1 MFTFFKSVLI
11 LGLFLHNDWSL
22 SSIGHAFWN
31 LCLRI
36 GQHFTGQT
44 FWNLLMGYGKSLFTG
59 VDANLFLSAFKV
71 VTTLSPEPTGLNM

>member
-44 FWNLLMGYGKSLFTG
+44 LCNLLMGYG
-59 VDANLFLSAFKV
+59 
-71 VTTLSPEPTGLNM
+71 